1 MVHCCI
7 FIRKFT
13 LIIKINI
20 MYTQLDIESHFDGKL
35 KIAYL
40 NQPETM
46 NALTKPSLSELKDFV
61 HECSNDPNVRCVAIS
76 GKGRAFCSGQNLD
89 DVFVN
94 GKKHDDSNVVRKI
107 VTDYYNPLVLEITRC
122 KKPVVALVNG
132 PAVGAGAMLALICD
146 FVLANEK
153 SYFAQA
159 FSNIGLIPD
168 TGGTYFL
175 PKLMGRQLASYLAFT
190 GKKLSAEESKSYG
203 LVAEVFA
210 EEEFMAKSM
219 EILERVSNMPTI
231 GLKLTKKAFANS
243 YDNSLRD
250 QLELEGDLQQEAAE
264 TEDFIEGVNA
274 FLEKRKP
281 NYKGR

>member
-1 MVHCCI
+1 M
-7 FIRKFT
+7 RKFT
-13 LIIKINI
+13 LIIKNKT

-46 NALTKPSLSELKDFV
+46 NALTKPSLGDLKDFV
-61 HECSNDPNVRCVAIS
+61 KECSDDPTVRCVAIS
-76 GKGRAFCSGQNLD
+76 GRGRAFCSGQNLD
-89 DVFVN
+89 DAFVQGN
-94 GKKHDDSNVVRKI
+94 DHHDDDIIRRI

-146 FVLANEK
+146 FVLANNK
-153 SYFAQA
+153 AYFSQA

-175 PKLMGRQLASYLAFT
+175 PKLLGRQLANYLAFT

-203 LVAEVFA
+203 LVAEVFT
-210 EEEFMAKSM
+210 EEEFNSKSM
-219 EILERVSNMPTI
+219 EILEKVSNMPTV

-243 YDNSLRD
+243 YNNTLKE

-264 TEDFIEGVNA
+264 TEDFKEGVQA
-274 FLEKRKP
+274 FLQKRKP
-281 NYKGR
+281 EYKGK